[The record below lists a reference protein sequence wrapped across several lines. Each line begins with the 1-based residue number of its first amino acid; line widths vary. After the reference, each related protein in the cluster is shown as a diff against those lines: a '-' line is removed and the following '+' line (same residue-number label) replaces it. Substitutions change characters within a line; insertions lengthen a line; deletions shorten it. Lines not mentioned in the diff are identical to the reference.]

1 MPQFMITYFG
11 GDKPSTHEEGKA
23 HFAKYQE
30 WLGSLGDAA
39 VKPMNPLKCTQ
50 TITPNGELSEG
61 SATAMSGFTVV
72 EADSIEAAVAMA
84 KGCPFLEVNGTLE
97 VAEMIQM

>member
-30 WLGSLGDAA
+30 WLGSLGAAA
-39 VKPMNPLKCTQ
+39 VKPMNPLKGTQ